1 MGQGRD
7 PAAEAR
13 WEEGLMARELRYDRA
28 LLVVT
33 LAMLAAGLVFIL
45 SSSGVLALRSKGD
58 PNYFL
63 VRQVIWA
70 SAGLAVMLAATKV
83 NLDFLKRRKVVLGL
97 VAIEVAMLCATL
109 AMPKINGS
117 HRWLRLGPLS
127 AQPSETAK
135 LVLII
140 LAAYLLEK
148 REREKRTWVQ
158 MGVPLGVVAGLMGLI
173 ILLQPDL
180 GTVVVLG
187 VITLAM
193 LFAGGFPL
201 RWLAIAAVG
210 GALLLSMLM
219 MMSSYRRARLMTY
232 MNPEHDPKGAGFQ
245 IRQSLIAVGS
255 GGVTGKWLGGGSQKL
270 MFLPE
275 PHSDFIYAM
284 IGEELGMIGTFGVL
298 GLFLA
303 FGFLGLRAIQG
314 APDAFSGYMATG
326 IVSWIFF
333 QGIIHI
339 YVTLAMAPAKGLP
352 LPLMSYGGSSLVI
365 GLCGVGLLLN
375 VSQYRT

>member
-1 MGQGRD
+1 
-7 PAAEAR
+7 
-13 WEEGLMARELRYDRA
+13 MARELRYDRA

-33 LAMLAAGLVFIL
+33 LAMLAAGIVFIL
-45 SSSGVLALRSKGD
+45 SSSGVLALRSKGN

-63 VRQVIWA
+63 VRQAVWA
-70 SAGLAVMLAATKV
+70 VVGLVVMLGATKLK
-83 NLDFLKRRKVVLGL
+83 LDLLKRRRVVLAL
-97 VAIEVAMLCATL
+97 VGIELLMLLATL
-109 AMPKINGS
+109 AMPRINGS
-117 HRWLRLGPLS
+117 HRWLRAGPLS
-127 AQPSETAK
+127 AQPSEAAK

-140 LAAYLLEK
+140 FGAYLLE
-148 REREKRTWVQ
+148 RMEREKRTWVQ
-158 MGVPLGVVAGLMGLI
+158 TGVPLGIVAGLMGVI

-180 GTVVVLG
+180 GTVVVLC
-187 VITLAM
+187 VITLTM
-193 LFAGGFPL
+193 LFAGGFPVK
-201 RWLAIAAVG
+201 WLATAALSGVLIL
-210 GALLLSMLM
+210 GALM
-219 MMSSYRRARLMTY
+219 MMSSYRRARLMTF
-232 MNPEHDPKGAGFQ
+232 MNPGHDPKGAGFQ

-255 GGVTGKWLGGGSQKL
+255 GGLTGKWLGGGSQKL

-303 FGFLGLRAIQG
+303 FGFLGLRAIRG
-314 APDAFSGYMATG
+314 SPDAFYGYLAAG

-339 YVTLAMAPAKGLP
+339 YVTLAMLPAKGLP
-352 LPLMSYGGSSLVI
+352 LPLMSYGGSSLVV
-365 GLCGVGLLLN
+365 GLGGVGLLLN